1 MAAGKIG
8 ANAAPATTKTAK
20 PGSGASPTANGKPEQ
35 TTKPADK
42 GKLEQTGK
50 SEPAGKPGRGKDT
63 SPKDRANLSEEARE
77 GEKPGAGRKGE
88 KPGEGKELKGIRKDV
103 EDLKKQLSEMEKPG
117 EKGGAEQGGGES
129 GGGGC
134 QKGGGSN
141 PAPQAGNCQEPGQGQ
156 GQPQDINAQ
165 LLSEAAQ
172 VLMQGQ
178 LGGGQPQPGAP
189 QAAGCGQKPGQVE
202 GGDARANLGRKYLQA
217 VANPQTGQQIK
228 PETHMLVQAA
238 LGIGGGQPA
247 GNPAAAQQSPNP
259 FQNGP
264 GQKVPG
270 LGTGMSAMALAV
282 A

>member
-8 ANAAPATTKTAK
+8 PNAAPATKTSKPEQTAK
-20 PGSGASPTANGKPEQ
+20 PGTGAAPTA
-35 TTKPADK
+35 K
-42 GKLEQTGK
+42 GKTEQ
-50 SEPAGKPGRGKDT
+50 AGKPGEGKAA

-103 EDLKKQLSEMEKPG
+103 EELKKQLESMDKPG
-117 EKGGAEQGGGES
+117 EKGGGEKGGGES
-129 GGGGC
+129 GGGGGC

-141 PAPQAGNCQEPGQGQ
+141 PAPQAGACQEPGQGQ
-156 GQPQDINAQ
+156 SQPQDINAQ

-172 VLMQGQ
+172 VLVQGQ
-178 LGGGQPQPGAP
+178 LGGGQPQQGGP

-202 GGDARANLGRKYLQA
+202 GGDARTNLGRKYLQA
-217 VANPQTGQQIK
+217 VSNPQTGQQIK

-247 GNPAAAQQSPNP
+247 GNPAAAQQGTNP
-259 FQNGP
+259 FQTGP
-264 GQKVPG
+264 GHKVPG
-270 LGTGMSAMALAV
+270 LGTGMNAMALAV